1 VGGSKPGGSRFQVET
16 RKRKWRP
23 IINISQNALLSQ
35 KNRGKSSQLTLFHSG
50 GIFTPPPSEIGLTE
64 SLPLLIFHIFSQP
77 QEIVELSSWVVVN
90 LLDPGFR

>member
-1 VGGSKPGGSRFQVET
+1 VGGIKPDGSRFQVET

-50 GIFTPPPSEIGLTE
+50 GYFYPPSEIGLTE

-77 QEIVELSSWVVVN
+77 QEIVELSSWGVVN